1 MLYGNIKA
9 AWSWIILY
17 ISPSSGSVWLR
28 PQTHLGSLLRFP
40 GHQGIY
46 LVILPSAGQSEWSTI
61 FAVAIIHSTIPVAC
75 FQSWLLTNILV
86 PQQLLDLNQSLRVLI
101 ANKSFIKQKYDKIC
115 YCKWNGSIFHYFL
128 TSSRQNVCSNN
139 QILILKMLF
148 SLYQTVS
155 VDTSVPVFK
164 PNLRLLILRLGSSLV
179 LHKVTGWSWW
189 RAEQHVLVPTLS

>member
-1 MLYGNIKA
+1 MVDYFCCGDNTLYYSCSVFPIVA
-9 AWSWIILY
+9 AHFCRNTGCTLWIIM
-17 ISPSSGSVWLR
+17 GR
-28 PQTHLGSLLRFP
+28 QN
-40 GHQGIY
+40 
-46 LVILPSAGQSEWSTI
+46 
-61 FAVAIIHSTIPVAC
+61 
-75 FQSWLLTNILV
+75 TNILV

-179 LHKVTGWSWW
+179 LHKVTGWS
-189 RAEQHVLVPTLS
+189 